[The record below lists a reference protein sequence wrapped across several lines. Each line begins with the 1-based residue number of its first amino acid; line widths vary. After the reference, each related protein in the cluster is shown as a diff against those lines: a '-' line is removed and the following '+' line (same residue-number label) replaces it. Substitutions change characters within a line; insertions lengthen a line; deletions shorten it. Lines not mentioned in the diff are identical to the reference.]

1 MTKHEFDQYVFT
13 HGPDILRFCKMTTA
27 SDIEGEELYQD
38 TMLTLLEQLNKLDS
52 DKNIKSYA
60 LSVAVFLW
68 KNRRRKF
75 AWRKWLASFES
86 YEAHLESGD
95 QLSMSTSE
103 ETPENQVLK
112 KETVELVRNL
122 VSELPEK
129 YRTSIYLFY
138 SADMKIAEIAD
149 CLKISENTVKS
160 RLRKAKSI
168 LKKKLEVADYE
179 R

>member
-1 MTKHEFDQYVFT
+1 M
-13 HGPDILRFCKMTTA
+13 
-27 SDIEGEELYQD
+27 
-38 TMLTLLEQLNKLDS
+38 
-52 DKNIKSYA
+52 
-60 LSVAVFLW
+60 
-68 KNRRRKF
+68 
-75 AWRKWLASFES
+75 
-86 YEAHLESGD
+86 ESGD

-138 SADMKIAEIAD
+138 SADMKIAEIAN

>member
-1 MTKHEFDQYVFT
+1 MCDFIFEHRERQRKKHFCLLRCLSAFATPIKLYFRCVFKLLPYVA
-13 HGPDILRFCKMTTA
+13 L
-27 SDIEGEELYQD
+27 
-38 TMLTLLEQLNKLDS
+38 
-52 DKNIKSYA
+52 A

-75 AWRKWLASFES
+75 AWRKRLASFES